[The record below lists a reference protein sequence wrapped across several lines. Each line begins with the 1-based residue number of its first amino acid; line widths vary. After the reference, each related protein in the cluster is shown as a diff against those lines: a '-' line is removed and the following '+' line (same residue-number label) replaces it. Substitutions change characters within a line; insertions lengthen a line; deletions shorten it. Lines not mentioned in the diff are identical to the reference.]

1 MGRRSG
7 NQTEARS
14 LSISHKTRRIPDMR
28 RPPCFEAMR
37 PTAFPH
43 SSPSPLY
50 PLPPPDPQPITRRIV
65 QVLFEAQVALGGL
78 DGGMPQ
84 GNLDLLERRA
94 AEVGELGEGSPQ
106 IMWCDL
112 AQPGLTG
119 VGDDRLEDPLGGVSG
134 PSPTRPALP
143 TRRSTAPE
151 EIPAAVAQRS
161 RASLA
166 QDGIGTVRTRPCLPT
181 RSTIAQRPSRC
192 ATSGNSSPA
201 SSPLRSPHPTNS
213 PSKTRSRR
221 PLIVSGS
228 GSASSRWACCRVS
241 QLPVRTPD
249 RRAPGTPRIPA
260 AARGESSPWAAASA
274 ASLRRAASERLIEAA
289 ESPRSMRCE
298 R

>member
-37 PTAFPH
+37 PTAFPP

-119 VGDDRLEDPLGGVSG
+119 VGDDRLEDPLGGKRTVPDPSG
-134 PSPTRPALP
+134 LVHTP
-143 TRRSTAPE
+143 
-151 EIPAAVAQRS
+151 
-161 RASLA
+161 
-166 QDGIGTVRTRPCLPT
+166 PCLPT

-249 RRAPGTPRIPA
+249 RRAPGTPQIPA
-260 AARGESSPWAAASA
+260 AARGESPPWAAASA